1 MILPSPSLS
10 TLLSIFGLLLSWP
23 ACGQDPVSPSNK
35 AIKTPRNAPATDA
48 RTNHAPTTPRAIAT
62 FAGGC
67 FWCSE
72 AILERVEGVL
82 DVQSGYMGGHLEN
95 PTHEQVSRKDTGHV
109 EVVRVTFDPVR
120 IPYEE
125 LLDVFWQSHDP
136 TSWDRQGDDRGP
148 QYRSVIFTH
157 GPEQKELAE
166 QSKRSLD
173 KSGRYSD
180 PLVTEIR
187 AADVFWPA
195 EDKHQDFYRNNPDYG
210 YCRAVI
216 SPKMKKFGFE

>member
-1 MILPSPSLS
+1 
-10 TLLSIFGLLLSWP
+10 
-23 ACGQDPVSPSNK
+23 
-35 AIKTPRNAPATDA
+35 
-48 RTNHAPTTPRAIAT
+48 
-62 FAGGC
+62 
-67 FWCSE
+67 
-72 AILERVEGVL
+72 
-82 DVQSGYMGGHLEN
+82 VQSGYMGGHLEN

-187 AADVFWPA
+187 AADVF
-195 EDKHQDFYRNNPDYG
+195 
-210 YCRAVI
+210 
-216 SPKMKKFGFE
+216 